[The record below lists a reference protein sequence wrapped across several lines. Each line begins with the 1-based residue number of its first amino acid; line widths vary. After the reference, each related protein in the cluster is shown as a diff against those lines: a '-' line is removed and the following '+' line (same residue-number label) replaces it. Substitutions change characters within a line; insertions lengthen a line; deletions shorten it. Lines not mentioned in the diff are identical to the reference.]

1 VARQR
6 HHLLEGVVTI
16 SVRRLQLPKQHWERK
31 FPWVYVSTKLASA
44 GVISFLKAPLMHPRC
59 SLCAIR
65 CRASPL
71 PLLVLLCLRCVSFCS
86 VVALVPPAWLM
97 VLSLLF
103 AVVVVWSSPVTDVV
117 LGSTSGGRR
126 RECDAPRRCCVG
138 SSERVVFWWT
148 PVPPRLHLLSWRHC
162 DIAPFFARLR
172 CWVWWRVLSFFVHRV
187 GCNHFLRGYLCR
199 VVLYP
204 PYFRPPFFSMKRHVK
219 SCSRKNLFNYE
230 YVIVIFIV
238 LQN

>member
-16 SVRRLQLPKQHWERK
+16 SARQLQLPEQHRERK
-31 FPWVYVSTKLASA
+31 FPWVYVSTELASA

-65 CRASPL
+65 RRAPPL
-71 PLLVLLCLRCVSFCS
+71 PLLVLLCPRCVSFCS

-97 VLSLLF
+97 VLSSLF
-103 AVVVVWSSPVTDVV
+103 AVVIVWPSPVTDVA

-126 RECDAPRRCCVG
+126 RECDAPSRMLR
-138 SSERVVFWWT
+138 SSDCVVFRWT

-162 DIAPFFARLR
+162 DVAPSLARLGCVVGR
-172 CWVWWRVLSFFVHRV
+172 GGGCFLSSFVVFVVTTFSVVSLSCCVVSAVLSATLLL
-187 GCNHFLRGYLCR
+187 NEI
-199 VVLYP
+199 
-204 PYFRPPFFSMKRHVK
+204 HVK
-219 SCSRKNLFNYE
+219 SCSRKKNDHEPAKLRLGI
-230 YVIVIFIV
+230 YVSW
-238 LQN
+238 